1 MIPSGLRKTANF
13 AQSGRELQCLEM
25 TASGLMAK
33 QICARLSISVSAVQL
48 YLASARRK
56 LTVATTSEA
65 VARLLN

>member
-1 MIPSGLRKTANF
+1 
-13 AQSGRELQCLEM
+13 M

-65 VARLLN
+65 VAKATALELISAW